1 VLSVHGSGALG
12 AHDGDGL
19 SASSS
24 EDEQAPIH
32 SNTIGR
38 STSGHD
44 RGPITRRDV
53 SRMPQPG
60 PSIRQSARN
69 SSASESSD
77 QYSNDDSS
85 TDGTA
90 SNRDDD
96 SQSDDNGEHDD
107 LYRPFEPKSDK
118 VKYYVA
124 LANLIDSDE
133 EQTEVG

>member
-1 VLSVHGSGALG
+1 
-12 AHDGDGL
+12 
-19 SASSS
+19 
-24 EDEQAPIH
+24 
-32 SNTIGR
+32 
-38 STSGHD
+38 
-44 RGPITRRDV
+44 
-53 SRMPQPG
+53 MPQPG